1 MKTNTVNKKKLGGIS
16 MPKIVIPLAV
26 VLAILHIMI
35 IFVIIIIGGSSTQM
49 TTLISDYESYADE
62 TSGIL
67 QRSSVISETA
77 SVFCLNPTMGG
88 GEETN
93 IGPLT
98 TYLEYYN
105 NKKLDA
111 QVISEHF
118 DKYDVSADIKKK
130 IADAANYVDIMITAQ
145 SHAINLALYD
155 HPLPENGPPIL
166 QTLPKYNLSDREKN
180 SMTPDER
187 LALAYDLLHEETY
200 NQNKNLVSQT
210 VNEAVKTIR
219 AEMQDKTAEQ
229 IRMFSTIQGILLG
242 VTLSVVALLLLAFAF
257 FWTQLIVP
265 LTKFS
270 RSIMAGEKVE
280 GKNGMSEV
288 RLMTATYN
296 DLLRQKERLEKS
308 LRLAAETDILTHLP
322 NRFCFENHYLSKR
335 DEKGYSAAVFF
346 FDINYLKTINDSLG
360 HSAGDAL
367 LVNAARTITTC
378 FLQDDEDNC
387 FRVGGDEFV
396 AVLTNIDEVEIKKL
410 LERFTFEQQRNDIS
424 IAVGYAY
431 VPDIS
436 VSSFHKLFADAD
448 KNMYAEKIAMH
459 NRK

>member
-1 MKTNTVNKKKLGGIS
+1 MKTNTVNKKKFGGIS
-16 MPKIVIPLAV
+16 MPKVVIPLAV
-26 VLAILHIMI
+26 VLAILHTMI
-35 IFVIIIIGGSSTQM
+35 IIVIMVIGGSSKQM
-49 TTLISDYESYADE
+49 TTLISNYESYADE

-77 SVFCLNPTMGG
+77 STFCLNPTMGG
-88 GEETN
+88 GEETE
-93 IGPLT
+93 IGPLV
-98 TYLEYYN
+98 TYVTYYA
-105 NKKLDA
+105 NKELDA
-111 QVISEHF
+111 QVIAEHF
-118 DKYDVSADIKKK
+118 SKYDVSADIK
-130 IADAANYVDIMITAQ
+130 AMVSTAANYVNKMITAQ
-145 SHAINLALYD
+145 NHAISLVLYD
-155 HPLPENGPPIL
+155 HPLPENGPPVL
-166 QTLPKYNLSDREKN
+166 NALPKYNLSENEKN
-180 SMTPDER
+180 DMTPAQR
-187 LALAYDLLHEETY
+187 TSLAYDLLHEEEY
-200 NQNKNLVSQT
+200 SRNKNLVSQT
-210 VNEAVKTIR
+210 VNSAIKAIR
-219 AEMQDKTAEQ
+219 DEMQEKSAEQ
-229 IRMFSTIQGILLG
+229 LKMFSTVRG
-242 VTLSVVALLLLAFAF
+242 VLWGTTISVIVLLLLTFAF

-436 VSSFHKLFADAD
+436 VSSFRKLFADAD